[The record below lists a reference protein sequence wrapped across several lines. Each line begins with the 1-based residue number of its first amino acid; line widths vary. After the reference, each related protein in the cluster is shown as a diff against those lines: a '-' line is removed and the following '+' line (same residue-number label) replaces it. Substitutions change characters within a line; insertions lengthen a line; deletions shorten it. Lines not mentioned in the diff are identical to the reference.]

1 MGESGCRPA
10 GRHIQWFDRFS
21 NAFGLYC
28 DAVRVVTIH
37 LSVHACRD
45 PRDDKFLEVAVN
57 GMADL
62 IVTGDDDLLVLDRFR
77 PTRIL
82 TPKQFLEMRDYR
94 RDLKEP

>member
-1 MGESGCRPA
+1 M
-10 GRHIQWFDRFS
+10 DRFS

-62 IVTGDDDLLVLDRFR
+62 IVTGDDDLLVLDPFGL
-77 PTRIL
+77 TRIL
-82 TPKQFLEMRDYR
+82 TPRQVIELKNDLSNLKQL
-94 RDLKEP
+94 

>member
-1 MGESGCRPA
+1 M
-10 GRHIQWFDRFS
+10 DRFS

-62 IVTGDDDLLVLDRFR
+62 IVTGDDDLLVLDPFR